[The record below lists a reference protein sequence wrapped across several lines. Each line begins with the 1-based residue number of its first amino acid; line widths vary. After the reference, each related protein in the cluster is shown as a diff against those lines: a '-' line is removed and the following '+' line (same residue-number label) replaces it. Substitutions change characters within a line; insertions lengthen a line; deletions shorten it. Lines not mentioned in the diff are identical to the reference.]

1 MTNARLARIT
11 FSALAV
17 ATLVAACGGSDDASS
32 EPGEASTDQVT
43 DAPVESSDSSNE
55 TESEPTNDGEP
66 GGTVGNGLLR
76 IDGVEYPGFSGECE
90 ILRGSGSEDVGDLS
104 VEGKQVIV
112 AIDNVD
118 PDAVDNANDLNFIM
132 TNETSF
138 RVRNTDRGTIESISE
153 IGSRTSD
160 GSRDYVTVLFA
171 GALEDGSSVEAE
183 VFCVIQNKF

>member
-1 MTNARLARIT
+1 MTNVRLARIT
-11 FSALAV
+11 LSALAV

-32 EPGEASTDQVT
+32 EPG

-66 GGTVGNGLLR
+66 DGTVGNGLLR
-76 IDGVEYPGFSGECE
+76 IDGVEYPGFSGDCE
-90 ILRGSGSEDVGDLS
+90 IGSGSEDVGDLS
-104 VEGKQVIV
+104 TESGPIIV

-132 TNETSF
+132 TTASAF
-138 RVRNTDRGTIESISE
+138 RVRNTDRGTIESITE

-171 GALEDGSSVEAE
+171 GPLEDGTSVEAE
-183 VFCVIQNKF
+183 VFCVLQNKF